1 MFLLLAAIAITVV
14 STIVIGSLSG
24 EAKPLGGVGAPPG
37 QEQAKKQADEDKKKR
52 EEEKKKM
59 KKKLEEGQ
67 KKWKSFFQPK
77 AFKVSKTN
85 KKALKEN
92 NKSKNKSKVENM
104 GALPT
109 EKVAGA
115 KSVGTSRAM
124 AGAPLPTKTISSP
137 VSISKR

>member
-24 EAKPLGGVGAPPG
+24 EAKPLGGGGAPPG

-52 EEEKKKM
+52 EEEKKK
-59 KKKLEEGQ
+59 KLEEKL
-67 KKWKSFFQPK
+67 KKAQSSFQPK
-77 AFKVSKTN
+77 AFKASKTN

-115 KSVGTSRAM
+115 KSVGTSRSM